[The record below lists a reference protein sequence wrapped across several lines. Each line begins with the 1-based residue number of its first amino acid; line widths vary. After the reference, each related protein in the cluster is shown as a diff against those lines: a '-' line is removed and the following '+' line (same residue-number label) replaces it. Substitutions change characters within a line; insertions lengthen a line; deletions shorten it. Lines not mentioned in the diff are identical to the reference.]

1 MTGRHRA
8 SGRGAHG
15 RGRHGSFRRGTP
27 VLWIT
32 ACLLVASLV
41 VVVIVRGRSTTGD
54 KACAGHETIHVTAS
68 PRLASAVRKAGAD
81 WASTARPDG
90 VCTVVQVTA
99 RPSFEAVDR
108 FGRPEVG
115 LPDVWLAD
123 SSQWIQ
129 QLRRETSGE
138 TNPVHSSWVLP
149 SIASSPLVL
158 AAPPAAARALAKP
171 AAGGWSDVLSGRAG
185 VSMSDPDH
193 STEGLLTLATAQAAL
208 GQGSGPPSR
217 ALVTSLV
224 TLATRARDRS
234 SDDESSTGPGAPVY
248 TTSEQA
254 VIEAN
259 SGSGPDRLQAV
270 YPHGEGTSLDFPVV
284 QFVPPTQSAVRREAV
299 DAFVSSLYQTATQK
313 RLRAAGLRDAKGSAF
328 PPTAGFD
335 GIAPDATIR
344 SLPQPSDQ
352 QITDARRVWAAAQ
365 RRNRTLVVVDV
376 SGSMLERDGDKM
388 RFATAAT
395 KAAVGYLPDDAEIG
409 LWAFSTDLDGA
420 APWRQLVSVGP
431 IGSPSDRQARR
442 QRLRSEADRL
452 PTLAQRRGDTG
463 LYRTTWDAFETV
475 RRDYDPRRY
484 NSVVVVTDGTNT
496 LSGLTRS
503 DLLSRLRA
511 ARTASRPLPVFTL
524 AIGPDADQG
533 TLKAISAATGG
544 TEHSVESASDIRE
557 VFLDAVIKEG
567 S

>member
-32 ACLLVASLV
+32 GCLLVTALV
-41 VVVIVRGRSTTGD
+41 VVVTVRGRSTSED
-54 KACAGHETIHVTAS
+54 KACAGHETIRVTAA
-68 PRLASAVRKAGAD
+68 PGIASALRNAGAD

-90 VCTVVQVTA
+90 VCAVVQVTA
-99 RPSFEAVDR
+99 RPSSEVVDR
-108 FGRPEVG
+108 FGRPGVD

-123 SSQWIQ
+123 SSQWVQ

-158 AAPPAAARALAKP
+158 AAPPAAARALVKP
-171 AAGGWSDVLSGRAG
+171 AAGGWSGVLAGRAG

-193 STEGLLTLATAQAAL
+193 STEGLLTLATAEAAL
-208 GQGSGPPSR
+208 GRASGPPSR

-224 TLATRARDRS
+224 TLSSRARDS
-234 SDDESSTGPGAPVY
+234 SLQDVASTGSGAAVHA
-248 TTSEQA
+248 TSEQA
-254 VIEAN
+254 VIEAD
-259 SGSGPDRLQAV
+259 SGSGPDRLRAV
-270 YPHGEGTSLDFPVV
+270 YPRGEGTSLDFPVV
-284 QFVPPTQSAVRREAV
+284 QFVPPTQSAVRRDAV
-299 DAFVSSLYQTATQK
+299 GAFVSSLYQAATQK
-313 RLRAAGLRDAKGSAF
+313 RLREAGLRDAKGSAF

-335 GIAPDATIR
+335 GIARDATIR
-344 SLPQPSDQ
+344 SLPQLGDQ

-376 SGSMLERDGDKM
+376 SGSMLEVGGDKM
-388 RFATAAT
+388 RSATAAT
-395 KAAVGYLPDDAEIG
+395 KAAVGYLPDDAELG
-409 LWAFSTDLDGA
+409 LWAFSTDLDGGT
-420 APWRQLVSVGP
+420 PWRQLVSVGP
-431 IGSPSDRQARR
+431 LGSPSDRQARR
-442 QRLRSEADRL
+442 QTLRSEADRL
-452 PTLAQRRGDTG
+452 PALAQRRGDTG

-475 RRDYDPRRY
+475 RHDYDPRRY

-511 ARTASRPLPVFTL
+511 ARTASRPLPVFTV
-524 AIGPDADQG
+524 AIGPDADED

-544 TEHSVESASDIRE
+544 TEHSVETASDIRE